1 MACNCATDEM
11 IKRLYEKYGTT
22 KDKTP
27 KTLSEKLKI
36 IFRNIALYI
45 ISVPL
50 IVYFT
55 VIILYR
61 GLVKNEKINLFQ
73 LLGVN
78 NGGEQQMLQG
88 KN

>member
-11 IKRLYEKYGTT
+11 IKKLYEKYGTV

-27 KTLSEKLKI
+27 KTFSEKVKL

-73 LLGVN
+73 LLGVS
-78 NGGEQQMLQG
+78 NGGQQQILQD
-88 KN
+88 KD